1 MKVLVTGSAG
11 FIGAAL
17 VKALLNKEHEV
28 VGIDN
33 INSYYDQNLK
43 YARLSDAGI
52 ETNAINEG
60 KLTESKKTPLYRFMK
75 MDLTDRSSMNSLFV
89 KEKFDI
95 VINLA
100 GQAGV
105 RYSVENPFAYVES
118 NIYGFLN
125 ILENCRHHPVKHLIY
140 ASSSSIYGMSDHI
153 PYKEEDKTDK
163 PVSLYAATKK
173 ADELMAYSYSK
184 LYGIPATGLR
194 FFTVYGPW
202 GRPDMAPFLFMKSIL
217 EGKPIHVFNHG
228 NMQRDFTYI
237 DDVICGILL
246 LLEHPAN
253 EAVPHQIYNIGH
265 SSPVALMDFIETIE
279 KETGRKAILKMEN
292 MQPGDVCCTYA
303 DISRLQHDFSFNPQ
317 ISIEQGIHAFY
328 EWYMNYIRSKNTALI
343 RISSRKD
350 QSNFTIKNKMIS
362 VF

>member
-1 MKVLVTGSAG
+1 MKVLVTGAAG

-17 VKALLNKEHEV
+17 VKALLSKEHEV

-33 INSYYDQNLK
+33 INSYYDQSLK

-52 ETNAINEG
+52 EADAINECE
-60 KLTESKKTPLYRFMK
+60 LTKSNKTPLYRFMK
-75 MDLTDRSSMNSLFV
+75 MDLTDRKSMNLLFA

-125 ILENCRHHPVKHLIY
+125 ILENCRHYPVKHLIY

-217 EGKPIHVFNHG
+217 EGKPIRVFNHG
-228 NMQRDFTYI
+228 NMQRDFTHI

-246 LLEHPAN
+246 LLEHPSK
-253 EAVPHQIYNIGH
+253 ETVPHQIYNVGH
-265 SSPVALMDFIETIE
+265 SSPVALLDFIKTIE
-279 KETGRKAILKMEN
+279 NETGHKAILKMED

-303 DISRLQHDFSFNPQ
+303 DISRLQRDFGFKPQ
-317 ISIEQGIHAFY
+317 ISIEQGIHTFY
-328 EWYMNYIRSKNTALI
+328 EWYINYVQSKDTLLI
-343 RISSRKD
+343 RNSSHKA
-350 QSNFTIKNKMIS
+350 QSNFAIKNKVIS